1 MDMKLTKR
9 VGTIAIVVDEA
20 AGKTEMVEVDR
31 IAIVSLVIN
40 GVTGVAQFALVFGG
54 LDSLGRFHID
64 LARADEAALITVT
77 RAGMSTQFDSIFLDE
92 HANIRMDYPREWFL
106 DLCRTLLPAAHKPE
120 IWGTKYP
127 TMEVTSDG
135 QVLFSAGN
143 AL

>member
-1 MDMKLTKR
+1 MKLAKR
-9 VGTIAIVVDEA
+9 IGTIAVVLDEA
-20 AGKTEMVEVDR
+20 AGKTEMVDVDR

-77 RAGMSTQFDSIFLDE
+77 RAGMSTEFDAIFLD
-92 HANIRMDYPREWFL
+92 ANGNIRMDYPREWFL
-106 DLCRTLLPAAHKPE
+106 TLCGMLLPVAHKQ
-120 IWGTKYP
+120 IWGVKYP